1 MFHIIPTINGNYFPN
16 NINWFGFVMETACLG
31 CSNNVD
37 KLFPVLNYAPYSEEI
52 LEVWLHAFSTSVL
65 DGGKW
70 SVPHPS
76 HVNARERALGTHWV

>member
-16 NINWFGFVMETACLG
+16 SVNWFGFVKETVCLG
-31 CSNNVD
+31 CSSNAD
-37 KLFPVLNYAPYSEEI
+37 KLFSVVNYAPYSEEI

-70 SVPHPS
+70 SVPHPN
-76 HVNARERALGTHWV
+76 HVNARERALGMHRV